1 MFIFAL
7 YPIKL
12 NFGMNYN
19 RINNI
24 VGWAVGLL
32 ACAVYLMTMEATVSF
47 WDCGEFTSGAAKLE
61 VVHSPGAPLF
71 LMFGRLFVILF
82 GMENGAIAVN
92 TLSALSSGFTILF
105 LFWTI
110 THFAKRIIVGR
121 NETITTPNIWLIM
134 GSGVVGA
141 LAYTFSDTFWF
152 SAVEAEV
159 YAMSSF
165 LTALVFWAIL
175 KWEDRLTNNED
186 SQADRWVVLIA
197 FLMGLSIGVHLLN
210 LLTIPA
216 IVMVYYFKRYP
227 VTNMGTFWAFML
239 GCLITGVVQY
249 GVIQF
254 VPILASK
261 MDILFVNSFGL
272 PFSSGVFFTI
282 IGIAVLCFFVLRW
295 AKSKGHYFVH
305 LGTLCF
311 IFILVGYSTFF
322 QTIIRSNADVPID
335 MTNPDNAISLIKYLQ
350 REQYGKV
357 PLVTGPDYNSQPIG
371 MKDGKMQYWKGP
383 DQYEELGEKRDEY
396 EYAADQIR
404 FFPRIWDGNDPNHA
418 QYYMNYLNLTEGERA
433 TGADNLKFFINY
445 QVIQMWWR
453 YFCWNYIG
461 RQNDVQNIMGEPHN
475 GNWLSGIKPIDNMFG
490 RGDVDKMPDFF
501 TQNKARNELYFL
513 PFILGILG
521 LIYQYKNDKRN
532 TLIVGLLFFFT
543 GLAIVLYLNNTPL
556 QPRERDYAYAGATYA
571 FAIWIGLGVMM
582 VNDLL
587 RRFMANSLT
596 PILAT
601 VVCLV
606 AVPTL
611 MAAKEWDDHDRSE
624 KTLAR
629 ATAINFLESCEPN
642 AILFTEG
649 DNDTYPLWYLQ
660 EVEGLRNDVRIINI
674 SLLGIDWYIDQLRY
688 AINKAAPVNLIW
700 KPESYRGE
708 KRNYITFEQG
718 LNVDPN
724 RYYDLTE
731 ALTIAGSDEQNNVDR
746 RGNITMSTRRMRL
759 PVDSNYLR
767 KEYPNGLPT
776 DSIVGKRLVSAIDF
790 EIMPNNVAYKNDWAI
805 LNIVAANAWKRPI
818 YFANSIDPSHYEGL
832 EQYLRMEGLAYKLV
846 PEFTPNSNM
855 NQPLNVNTKK
865 CTDLILNTF
874 QFGNADRGHIHFDQT
889 NRRML
894 NSPRVMGV
902 QLCEALLREGK
913 KAEVT
918 KILRHILSKVSE
930 KAYPI
935 AVSQEDKTMIFL
947 ASLAIRAG
955 DTESAKHIT
964 EKLIRHTE
972 MDVDYYKSLPDEKK
986 NYKLEDCQMEIS
998 VLNHL
1003 ASVAQSANMPELS
1016 KKTFDKVNDLAK
1028 SIPFPNQQ

>member
-1 MFIFAL
+1 
-7 YPIKL
+7 
-12 NFGMNYN
+12 MNYN
-19 RINNI
+19 KINNI
-24 VGWAVGLL
+24 VGWIVGLF
-32 ACAVYLMTMEATVSF
+32 ACAIYLMTMEATVSF
-47 WDCGEFTSGAAKLE
+47 WDCGEFTAGASKLE

-82 GMENGAIAVN
+82 GMANGAIAVN

-110 THFAKRIIVGR
+110 THFAKRIILSSFG
-121 NETITTPNIWLIM
+121 ELDTPKITLIM
-134 GSGVVGA
+134 GAGIVGA

-165 LTALVFWAIL
+165 LTALVFWSIL
-175 KWEDRLTNNED
+175 KWEDSLTNNND

-272 PFSSGVFFTI
+272 PFSSGVLFTI
-282 IGIAVLCFFVLRW
+282 LSIAALCYFTLRW

-350 REQYGKV
+350 REQYGRV
-357 PLVTGPDYNSQPIG
+357 PLITGPDFNSQPIG

-383 DQYEELGEKRDEY
+383 NQYEELGEKRDEY
-396 EYAADQIR
+396 EYSPDQIR

-418 QYYMNYLNLTEGERA
+418 QYYLNYLGLTEGERA
-433 TGADNLKFFINY
+433 SGGDNLSFFFRY

-475 GNWLSGIKPIDNMFG
+475 GNWLSGIKPIDQFFG
-490 RGDVDKMPDFF
+490 RGDVDKMPDFH

-513 PFILGILG
+513 PFILGLLG
-521 LIYQYKNDKRN
+521 LVYQYKNDKRN

-582 VNDLL
+582 VNDLI
-587 RRFMANSLT
+587 RRVFANNIT
-596 PILAT
+596 PFVATLVCILA
-601 VVCLV
+601 
-606 AVPTL
+606 VPAL

-629 ATAINFLESCEPN
+629 DTAINFLSSCEPN

-660 EVEGLRNDVRIINI
+660 EVEGIRNDVRIINI
-674 SLLGIDWYIDQLRY
+674 SLLGIDWYIDQLHH
-688 AINKAAPVNLIW
+688 ASNKAAPVKLIW
-700 KPESYRGE
+700 KKEAYRGE
-708 KRNYITFEQG
+708 KRNYITFEPG
-718 LNVDPN
+718 LNVDQN

-731 ALTIAGSDEQNNVDR
+731 ALTLAGSDEQNNTDR
-746 RGNITMSTRRMRL
+746 RGNITMPTRRMRL

-767 KEYPNGLPT
+767 REYPNGLPNDT
-776 DSIVGKRLVSAIDF
+776 IVGKRLVKAIDF
-790 EIMPNNVAYKNDWAI
+790 EIMPNKVAYKNDWAI
-805 LNIVAANAWKRPI
+805 LNIVAANAWERPI

-832 EQYLRMEGLAYKLV
+832 DQYLRMEGLAYKLV

-855 NQPLNVNTKK
+855 NQPLNVNLAK
-865 CTDLILNTF
+865 CTNLILNTF

-913 KAEVT
+913 KEEVK
-918 KILRHILSKVSE
+918 KIVRHMMSKVSE

-935 AVSQEDKTMIFL
+935 SVSQEDKTMIFL

-955 DTESAKHIT
+955 DNETANHIT
-964 EKLIRHTE
+964 DKLIQHTE
-972 MDVDYYKSLPDEKK
+972 KDVAYYQSLPENKK
-986 NYKLEDCQMEIS
+986 DFKVEDCQMEIS

-1003 ASVAQSANMPELS
+1003 AMVAQSANMPELS
-1016 KKTFDKVNDLAK
+1016 KKTFDKINQLAK